1 VVRWLVL
8 KCVRPSLLNICGV
21 LISGPSRFK
30 FKPIK
35 LMPFSLAETD
45 DFLKSRNI
53 LFLVIDNI
61 NYIYFGLSVYRQKYQ
76 HIHKIKEGRMVFI

>member
-1 VVRWLVL
+1 
-8 KCVRPSLLNICGV
+8 
-21 LISGPSRFK
+21 
-30 FKPIK
+30 
-35 LMPFSLAETD
+35 MPFSLAETD